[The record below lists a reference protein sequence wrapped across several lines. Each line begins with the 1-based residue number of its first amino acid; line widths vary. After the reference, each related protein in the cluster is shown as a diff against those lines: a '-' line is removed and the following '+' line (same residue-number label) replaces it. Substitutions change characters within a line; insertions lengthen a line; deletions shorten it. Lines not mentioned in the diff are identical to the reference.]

1 MSDYVLNEKD
11 IESTIR
17 YLKIFD
23 PKNADRDYAI
33 QLLEV
38 MQSTA
43 EGIVKDGNG
52 VVHKTLSGKR
62 ALNLRNKN
70 QKEMMSLDL
79 IFKALTICSS
89 VSR

>member
-11 IESTIR
+11 IKSTIK

-38 MQSTA
+38 MQIIA
-43 EGIVKDGNG
+43 KDIVKDGNSE
-52 VVHKTLSGKR
+52 VT
-62 ALNLRNKN
+62 
-70 QKEMMSLDL
+70 QDL
-79 IFKALTICSS
+79 IEKARIELEKQKSKGND
-89 VSR
+89 VA

>member
-52 VVHKTLSGKR
+52 VVT
-62 ALNLRNKN
+62 
-70 QKEMMSLDL
+70 QDL
-79 IFKALTICSS
+79 IGQASIELEKQKSKVNDVA
-89 VSR
+89 

>member
-43 EGIVKDGNG
+43 DGIVKDGNG
-52 VVHKTLSGKR
+52 VVT
-62 ALNLRNKN
+62 
-70 QKEMMSLDL
+70 QDL
-79 IFKALTICSS
+79 IGQASIELEKQKSKVNDVA
-89 VSR
+89 

>member
-11 IESTIR
+11 IESTIK

-38 MQSTA
+38 MQITA
-43 EGIVKDGNG
+43 KDIVKDGNG
-52 VVHKTLSGKR
+52 EVT
-62 ALNLRNKN
+62 
-70 QKEMMSLDL
+70 QDL
-79 IFKALTICSS
+79 IEKARIELEKQRSKGND
-89 VSR
+89 VA

>member
-52 VVHKTLSGKR
+52 VVT
-62 ALNLRNKN
+62 
-70 QKEMMSLDL
+70 QDL
-79 IFKALTICSS
+79 IGQASIELEKQKSKGNDVA
-89 VSR
+89 